1 MSRAPESAPP
11 ARLDH
16 HALERY
22 ETAWLGV
29 AAVMTALLFVGV
41 LASVVSGTSPL
52 LDAGSGHA
60 HDGPIVRGRVDPK
73 NLAATPFAK
82 PGLVVD
88 AAGQPLLNDQGTLD
102 AYLVAGNFTFQPAV
116 LRVPAGVPVTL
127 HVTATD
133 VAHGFQ
139 VTGTNI
145 NAEILPGH
153 VASLTV
159 TFRHPGE
166 QHAICNEYCGVG
178 HHNMITRFVV
188 DPPATGAKETQ

>member
-1 MSRAPESAPP
+1 
-11 ARLDH
+11 
-16 HALERY
+16 
-22 ETAWLGV
+22 
-29 AAVMTALLFVGV
+29 MTALLFVGV
-41 LASVVSGTSPL
+41 LASVVSGTYPSL
-52 LDAGSGHA
+52 KADAGHA
-60 HDGPIVRGRVDPK
+60 HVGGIVRGRVDPK

-88 AAGQPLLNDQGTLD
+88 ASGQPVMNDQGTLD

-178 HHNMITRFVV
+178 HHNMITRFIVES
-188 DPPATGAKETQ
+188 PTQSTTKETK

>member
-1 MSRAPESAPP
+1 MSGTDPA

-16 HALERY
+16 HTLERY

-29 AAVMTALLFVGV
+29 AVVLTVLLFVGV
-41 LASVVSGTSPL
+41 LASLISGTYPL
-52 LDAGSGHA
+52 LKAGTGHA
-60 HDGPIVRGRVDPK
+60 HDGPVVKGRVDPAQ
-73 NLAATPFAK
+73 LAATPFAT

-88 AAGQPLLNDQGTLD
+88 RAGQPVLNAQGTLD
-102 AYLVAGNFTFQPAV
+102 AYLVAGGFTFQPAV

-133 VAHGFQ
+133 VVHGFQ
-139 VTGTNI
+139 VTGTNV
-145 NAEILPGH
+145 NVEILPGH

-166 QHAICNEYCGVG
+166 QHVICNEYCGAG
-178 HHNMITRFVV
+178 HHNMITRFIVEA
-188 DPPATGAKETQ
+188 PTETP

>member
-1 MSRAPESAPP
+1 MGADTPP

-16 HALERY
+16 RALERY

-29 AAVMTALLFVGV
+29 AVVMTALLFVGV
-41 LASVVSGTSPL
+41 LASVVSGTYPSL
-52 LDAGSGHA
+52 KADAGHA
-60 HDGPIVRGRVDPK
+60 HVGGIVRGRVDPK

-88 AAGQPLLNDQGTLD
+88 AAGQPVVNDQGTLD

-139 VTGTNI
+139 VTGTTI

-153 VASLTV
+153 VAALTV

-178 HHNMITRFVV
+178 HHNMITRFIVES
-188 DPPATGAKETQ
+188 PTQPTSKETK